1 MKSNYRSV
9 PTIGKRLI
17 GHVFARFLL
26 SVSLTFAYTL
36 AHSQPAQDQA
46 SIENV
51 ELFGIVTML
60 TLYAGFCIALFLYI
74 WWKLKTTH
82 ADQLIVVPPE
92 SGIAL
97 SALPRPLE
105 QLGVEDGRRY

>member
-26 SVSLTFAYTL
+26 SVSLTLAFTL
-36 AHSQPAQDQA
+36 AHAQATQEQA
-46 SIENV
+46 PIEKV

-74 WWKLKTTH
+74 WWKLKKAH
-82 ADQLIVVPPE
+82 AYQLIVVPPE
-92 SGIAL
+92 SGNEL
-97 SALPRPLE
+97 STLPRPLE
-105 QLGVEDGRRY
+105 KLGVEDGHRY

>member
-9 PTIGKRLI
+9 PTIGKRLN

-26 SVSLTFAYTL
+26 SVSLTFAFTL
-36 AHSQPAQDQA
+36 AHAQPTQEQA
-46 SIENV
+46 PIEKV

-60 TLYAGFCIALFLYI
+60 TLYVGFCIALFLYI
-74 WWKLKTTH
+74 WWKLKNAN

-92 SGIAL
+92 SGNEL

-105 QLGVEDGRRY
+105 QLGVEDGHRY